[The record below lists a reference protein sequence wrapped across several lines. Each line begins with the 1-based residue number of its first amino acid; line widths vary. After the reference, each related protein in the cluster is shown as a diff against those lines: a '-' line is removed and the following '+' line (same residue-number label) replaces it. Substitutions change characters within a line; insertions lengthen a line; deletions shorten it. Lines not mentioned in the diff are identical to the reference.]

1 MENVMDSE
9 MSRPLMRFAFI
20 VSLSIT
26 AVMMTA
32 ASASAQIPT
41 SAQRQALRANCVS
54 DYRANCATVPTGGM
68 AALVCLEEHVD
79 KLSTACKSAVLAAE
93 GHPAAAAATPAP
105 APSPSASS
113 QSKPSQPAT
122 SSPSTTAAQAAPA
135 APVRAPLPFFQEIRI
150 AARACA
156 RDFRLLCPGVPMGHG
171 NIIFCLR
178 VHANRLD
185 TACRNA
191 LMAAGEQL

>member
-1 MENVMDSE
+1 MITQID
-9 MSRPLMRFAFI
+9 RLLMRA
-20 VSLSIT
+20 VLVMSLSVV
-26 AVMMTA
+26 AVTMT
-32 ASASAQIPT
+32 SVLASAQIPT
-41 SAQRQALRANCVS
+41 QAQQQALRANCVA

-79 KLSTACKSAVLAAE
+79 KLSTACKAAVLAVE
-93 GHPAAAAATPAP
+93 GHPAAATPAAAASPAAPSPQPSAPASP
-105 APSPSASS
+105 APS
-113 QSKPSQPAT
+113 T
-122 SSPSTTAAQAAPA
+122 SAAQAAPA